1 MGANVFV
8 HLLPAVRLR
17 LFELLRL
24 VCFFRFLFAGEEDI
38 HRIGYLFL
46 NSRLLR
52 PENLQDA
59 LIGFFFGLGFIA
71 QAFLLLD
78 HADGIGHEVAD
89 DLFDVAAYVSDFRIF
104 RRFDFDEGSAD
115 EPGQAAG
122 NFRLAHACRADEQ
135 DIFRN
140 NFILH
145 FFVQP
150 LAAPAVAQGDGDG
163 LFRFLLA
170 YDVFIQLCDN
180 LLWCQFNFV
189 HVIPSSLLVIF
200 LLR

>member
-71 QAFLLLD
+71 QAFLLLN
-78 HADGIGHEVAD
+78 HADGIGYEVAD

-104 RRFDFDEGSAD
+104 RRFDLDEGSAD
-115 EPGQAAG
+115 EPGQASG
-122 NFRLAHACRADEQ
+122 NFRLADACRADEQ

-150 LAAPAVAQGDGDG
+150 LAAPAVAQGDSYGF
-163 LFRFLLA
+163 LRFLLA
-170 YDVFIQLCDN
+170 YDVFIQFCDN
-180 LLWCQFNFV
+180 LLRCQFDFV
-189 HVIPSSLLVIF
+189 HVIPSSLVVIF